1 MNFKKKILKAENN
14 DQNEKENYNS
24 ALGNAYFGCGL
35 YISIKQIQMDGKINP
50 SELNGFGI
58 Y

>member
-1 MNFKKKILKAENN
+1 MNFKKKILKAANN

-35 YISIKQIQMDGKINP
+35 YISIKQIQMDGKILQN
-50 SELNGFGI
+50 
-58 Y
+58 